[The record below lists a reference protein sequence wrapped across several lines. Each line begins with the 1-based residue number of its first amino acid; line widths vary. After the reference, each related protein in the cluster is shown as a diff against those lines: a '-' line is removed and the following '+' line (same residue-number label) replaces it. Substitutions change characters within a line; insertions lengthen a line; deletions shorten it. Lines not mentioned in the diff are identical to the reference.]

1 MLSKQKKS
9 DVFIYLSVLLISVYI
24 AYQIPYTHD
33 DWDWGIDMGLTYLF
47 TADINSRYVG
57 NFFEVIMT
65 RSVTLKTLIM
75 GITCFAVPLLMVKL
89 SAHVREEGSGKNN
102 GSLFLLSTALLLSLE
117 KDIVNTTFNWTA
129 GFANY
134 IISLVFLGA
143 FYWLIFTEEKDDLM
157 RDLLCGLVTL
167 AAQLF
172 LENITVYILMVSL
185 IVLLLKRKKK
195 YIFMFAG
202 AVIGTVL
209 MFSSSV
215 YLELLSTGTGLGYHR
230 EVVFDSGTDFFG
242 NIINILNNYFTQLFG
257 NAYVCSSNV
266 CIVLSL
272 SLLCETILKKQE
284 LDKKCFIAFVAAD
297 CVCTICYCI
306 IYGVM
311 LICGI
316 EIIGVGCSV
325 TAGAVFLITVIV
337 QTAVLFGKDHRKRN
351 ILLFLVLSS
360 QIVIAPLMVVKSG
373 FSLRS
378 HITPAF
384 ILIIVSCAVIDDIL
398 LQMGDKYPKVKCDK
412 LFMVAAS
419 VLLTV
424 VFVRRIFIFSAIGAV
439 DRQRR
444 DEIRNCDFSVQKE
457 IQLAKYP
464 YSDCLVGSEPSYGM
478 SIVFFKEFY
487 GIPEDVDVVFVE

>member
-1 MLSKQKKS
+1 MFAKLNKR

-24 AYQIPYTHD
+24 AYQIPYTQD
-33 DWDWGIDMGLTYLF
+33 DWDWGIDMGLTYLY

-65 RSVTLKTLIM
+65 RSVTVKTIIM

-89 SAHVREEGSGKNN
+89 SSCVSEDGRGKHN
-102 GSLFLLSTALLLSLE
+102 GSLFLLSTALLLSVE
-117 KDIVNTTFNWTA
+117 KEIVNTTFNWTA

-134 IISLVFLGA
+134 IISLVFLGT
-143 FYWLIFTEEKDDLM
+143 FYWLIFTEEKDDLV

-195 YIFMFAG
+195 YVFMFAG
-202 AVIGTVL
+202 AAIGTVL

-215 YLELLSTGTGLGYHR
+215 YLELLSKGTGLGYHR
-230 EVVFDSGTDFFG
+230 EVVFDSDNDLFG
-242 NIINILNNYFTQLFG
+242 NIVNILNNYFTQLFG
-257 NAYVCSSNV
+257 NAFVCCSNV
-266 CIVLSL
+266 CILLLL
-272 SLLCETILKKQE
+272 SLLCETILKKHE
-284 LDKKCFIAFVAAD
+284 LEKKYFIAFVAAD

-311 LICGI
+311 MICGAENI
-316 EIIGVGCSV
+316 SVGCSV
-325 TAGAVFLITVIV
+325 TAGALFLITVVV
-337 QTAVLFGKDHRKRN
+337 QTAVLFGKEHRKRN

-384 ILIIVSCAVIDDIL
+384 ILIIVLCNVIDDIL
-398 LQMGDKYPKVKCDK
+398 VQMADKYPKTKCDK

-424 VFVRRIFIFSAIGAV
+424 IFAQRIFIFSAIGAV

-444 DEIRNCDFSVQKE
+444 EEIRNCDFSIQKE

-464 YSDCLVGSEPSYGM
+464 YSEYLVGSEPSYGM

-487 GIPEDVDVVFVE
+487 NIPEDVNVVFV